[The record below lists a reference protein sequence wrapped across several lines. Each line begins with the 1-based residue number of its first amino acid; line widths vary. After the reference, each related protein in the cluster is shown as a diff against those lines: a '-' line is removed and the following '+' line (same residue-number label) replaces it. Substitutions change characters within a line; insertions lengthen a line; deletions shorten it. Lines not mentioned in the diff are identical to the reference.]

1 MKKSVILI
9 VFLIMFLPVLAK
21 ADTCDPDKITIES
34 ITLVNKSD
42 HVTEIKEATAEGRNI
57 NLDITMSF
65 VDDDIE
71 YKMIVK
77 NDSDEDYELDKTSFN
92 INSDFIDY
100 SLETEDETGIIKAK
114 SSKSVILKIRYKTQV
129 PETSFD
135 ENGIY
140 TNQETMELNLVA
152 DNTVTE
158 TPEQTVPE
166 TPDKEEPEE
175 ITNPETGKDI
185 LTNFIILVVLLIIS
199 VIIYIILRKKKYAKL
214 FLIIISTI
222 ISIPMCIYALCK
234 CKITIDYKVTISKN
248 TLSSFKMN
256 CTGNDEY
263 YFYEGMTFKDWIR
276 SNLYPGNIGGDF
288 SSIEECRNIWG
299 NYKGCAAINYEDAYS
314 FMTSKEEKYTDS
326 KEECEDNENC
336 IEVGNYYMYKYSYHL
351 YDTLEECERIY
362 GKTKCELKDE
372 KYGFFYKYFYQT
384 EEECTRRAANNQNYH
399 PSCTLISPT
408 YKYDQIY
415 YENYET
421 LEECERMRAS
431 SYISAD
437 LQENNNCFFRKI
449 KHRNSPIYT
458 LGTINGK
465 FWFSEDGGGFDNNN
479 YEYFNFDYNEPLTNT
494 TYECESGA

>member
-9 VFLIMFLPVLAK
+9 AFLIMFLPVLAK

-34 ITLVNKSD
+34 ITLVNKSN
-42 HVTEIKEATAEGRNI
+42 HVTELKEATAEGRNI

-65 VDDDIE
+65 VGDDIE

-114 SSKSVILKIRYKTQV
+114 SSKEVTLKIHYKTEV

-199 VIIYIILRKKKYAKL
+199 VTIYIILRKKRYAKL
-214 FLIIISTI
+214 LLIIISII

-234 CKITIDYKVTISKN
+234 CKITIDNKVTISKN
-248 TLSSFKMN
+248 ALSSFKIN
-256 CTGNDEY
+256 CTGEDEY
-263 YFYEGMTFKDWIR
+263 YFYEGMTFKDWIK
-276 SNLYPGNIGGDF
+276 SNLYKGNIGGDF
-288 SSIEECRNIWG
+288 SSIEECQNIWG

-314 FMTSKEEKYTDS
+314 YITNKIERFTDS
-326 KEECEDNENC
+326 KEECEENENC
-336 IEVGNYYMYKYSYHL
+336 VEVGAYYMFKYSFRL
-351 YDTLEECERIY
+351 YDTLEECENIY
-362 GKTKCELKDE
+362 GKNKCELKDE
-372 KYGFFYKYFYQT
+372 KYGYFNKSFYET
-384 EEECTRRAANNQNYH
+384 EEECTRRAANYQNYS
-399 PSCTLISPT
+399 PSCTIISPT
-408 YKYDQIY
+408 YKYDQITY
-415 YENYET
+415 KNFDT
-421 LEECERMRAS
+421 LEECETKRLS
-431 SYISAD
+431 SYISES
-437 LQENNNCFFRKI
+437 LQENNKCFFRKI
-449 KHRNSPIYT
+449 KHHNSPINT
-458 LGTINGK
+458 KGTTKGK
-465 FWFSEDGGGFDNNN
+465 FSFNEDIVIFDNKTDGTMTF
-479 YEYFNFDYNEPLTNT
+479 YYDEPLTNT
-494 TYECESGA
+494 TYECGEIG